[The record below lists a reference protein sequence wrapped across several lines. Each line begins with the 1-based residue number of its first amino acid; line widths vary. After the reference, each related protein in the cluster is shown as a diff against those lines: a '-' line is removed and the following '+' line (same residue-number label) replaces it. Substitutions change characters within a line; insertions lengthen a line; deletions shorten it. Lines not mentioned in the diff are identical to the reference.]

1 MAAKSVILLDVGGRE
16 VRLTSPDKVVFPAL
30 GITKREVMEYYLAV
44 AEPMTRV
51 LRDRPTNL
59 KRYPDGVD
67 GEPFFA
73 KRLPK
78 GAPAYIE
85 TAKVTFPSGRTADTF
100 CPTEPAAI
108 AWAANMGTLDF
119 HPWPVRRADT
129 DHPDELRIDLD
140 PQPGTDFADA
150 VQVAGVLREVLTEA
164 GLDGRPKTSGGRGLH
179 VFAPIRPEWDF
190 IQVRRAV
197 ISIARRVAARIPQ
210 KATVAWWKEER
221 GERVFLDFNQAARD
235 RTIASAWSVRG
246 LPRAT
251 VSMPLTWTTSRTPSR
266 TTSPC
271 APSPACSPSAATRTR
286 RGGRS
291 GAAARPPWS
300 GTPRTASARCPTRPS
315 TRRCPTSRCGCS
327 RAAPAPRA
335 RTDERSTRVRTGAPP
350 ARRAG
355 GTRRCGP
362 AGPWSCDGA
371 PDGVDVPSP
380 APSTPS
386 PGACRAESV
395 CRQDEGGAGPVT
407 GVATERTTHPGGRRY
422 CTVVACGIPGV
433 KRVVPVGFADR
444 PADPRLRAR

>member
-1 MAAKSVILLDVGGRE
+1 MAAKSVILLEVGGRE
-16 VRLTSPDKVVFPAL
+16 VRLTSPDKVVFGEL

-44 AEPMTRV
+44 AEPMLRV

-78 GAPAYIE
+78 GAPDYIE

-119 HPWPVRRADT
+119 HPWPVRRPDT

-150 VQVAGVLREVLTEA
+150 VEVAAVLREVLTEA
-164 GLDGRPKTSGGRGLH
+164 GLTGWPKTSGGRGLH

-197 ISIARRVAARIPQ
+197 ISIARRVAARIPD

-251 VSMPLTWTTSRTPSR
+251 VSMPLSWDDLPDAEPDDFTLRTVPGLLAERGDAHAAMGEDRGGCETALEWYESDGLGEMPYPPEYPKMPGEPMRVQPSR
-266 TTSPC
+266 
-271 APSPACSPSAATRTR
+271 
-286 RGGRS
+286 
-291 GAAARPPWS
+291 ARN
-300 GTPRTASARCPTRPS
+300 
-315 TRRCPTSRCGCS
+315 
-327 RAAPAPRA
+327 
-335 RTDERSTRVRTGAPP
+335 
-350 ARRAG
+350 
-355 GTRRCGP
+355 
-362 AGPWSCDGA
+362 
-371 PDGVDVPSP
+371 
-380 APSTPS
+380 
-386 PGACRAESV
+386 
-395 CRQDEGGAGPVT
+395 QD
-407 GVATERTTHPGGRRY
+407 
-422 CTVVACGIPGV
+422 
-433 KRVVPVGFADR
+433 
-444 PADPRLRAR
+444 